1 MNNEASVWLG
11 QKILMGEEVK
21 TKQIWSRYVLEVF
34 RNRLGEGR
42 VAS

>member
-21 TKQIWSRYVLEVF
+21 PKQIWSRFVLEVF
-34 RNRLGEGR
+34 QNRLGEGR